1 MEENGHHPPPH
12 ESADDQSQLVVELK
26 GVTKN
31 YGDVKA
37 VDNVSLG
44 INKGEFFSLLG
55 SSGCGKTTTLR
66 LIGGFEHPDIGD
78 VYIDGKRANNVAP
91 HKRDTNLVFQH
102 LALFPHLDV
111 YDNIAFGLARK
122 RVDKQEIKKRV
133 YEMLSMVELGGLEN
147 RRVNQISGGQKQR
160 VAIAR
165 ALINHPAV
173 LLLDEP
179 LGALDLKLRMQM
191 QLELKAIQKRVGTTF
206 IYVTHDQSEA
216 LTMSDRIAVMRGG
229 RIEQIGPSQEIYQR
243 PATKFVATFI
253 GDANLMDGRKI
264 AKKGDD
270 AIIDVGGTWMVVPD
284 VGDNISDEVTVF
296 LRPERVKLCQDLPSD
311 TSENTFQGQIANMIF
326 LGSKLYYEVALA
338 GGGPI
343 VKVETLYD
351 VGEPYHEGDKVTISW
366 PKEAAVL
373 LQ

>member
-1 MEENGHHPPPH
+1 MGDNEHQPPPH
-12 ESADDQSQLVVELK
+12 APSADQSRLVVELRS
-26 GVTKN
+26 VTKN
-31 YGDVKA
+31 YGDVTA

-44 INKGEFFSLLG
+44 IYKGEFFSLLG

-78 VYIDGKRANNVAP
+78 VYIDGIRANNIAP
-91 HKRDTNLVFQH
+91 YKRDTNLVFQH

-122 RVDKQEIKKRV
+122 RVDKHEIKKRV
-133 YEMLSMVELGGLEN
+133 YEMLTLVELGGYEN
-147 RRVNQISGGQKQR
+147 RRINQISGGQKQR

-253 GDANLMDGRKI
+253 GDANLIEGRI
-264 AKKGDD
+264 ITQKGHEAVVD
-270 AIIDVGGTWMVVPD
+270 AGGTSITVDAVGGD
-284 VGDNISDEVTVF
+284 LGDEVTVF
-296 LRPERVKLCQDLPSD
+296 LRPERVKMGREQPINPPS
-311 TSENTFQGQIANMIF
+311 NTFQGQVVNMIF

-338 GGGPI
+338 GGLS

-351 VGEPYHEGDKVTISW
+351 AGEPYQEGDRITISW
-366 PKEAAVL
+366 PTDAGVL